1 MENVDGNRVIE
12 TTSKKMSPGLFSAL
26 FCRHR
31 DEPQDERGVVVVDV
45 DDVVDLTTQAERQ
58 ADRDPEPPGR
68 SPRGSVEDE
77 ASIPSIPSIPSS
89 SASTS
94 AFCSHCLRS
103 LTPLN
108 FLAKMQH
115 VKTCPGGTA
124 NARMVDGRHAVA
136 RFLSYY
142 GYEELVD
149 VFADKGIEM
158 DLLEIMDVGGLERLT
173 GVALGSRKK
182 FVYALDRYRESG
194 SLRVRNA
201 LVDIAGTRRTKDER
215 KTTSWARSTRED
227 VVRKG
232 EREGGGGAGGRA
244 NGEEDVDRE
253 WRPEP
258 GTSVASIASIASIDK
273 VLLESLWDRSGR
285 RVGKRSAVN
294 VESCELWLSAATCN
308 STHMTL
314 EDRLKKARLGVREK
328 ERQHERQ
335 LERHAADL
343 ATKRASVKAM
353 KEELEIQRQTV
364 RQLESMIA
372 DMQAEI
378 DAEEQQQ
385 QRRRDG

>member
-1 MENVDGNRVIE
+1 
-12 TTSKKMSPGLFSAL
+12 LFSAL

-258 GTSVASIASIASIDK
+258 GTSVASIDK

>member
-258 GTSVASIASIASIDK
+258 GTSVASIDK

>member
-12 TTSKKMSPGLFSAL
+12 TTTSKKMSPGLFSAL

-45 DDVVDLTTQAERQ
+45 DVDVDDVVDLTTQAERQ
-58 ADRDPEPPGR
+58 ADREPEPPGR

-77 ASIPSIPSIPSS
+77 ASIPSIPSS

-173 GVALGSRKK
+173 GVALGRRKK

-194 SLRVRNA
+194 RLQVRNA

-215 KTTSWARSTRED
+215 KTTSWARSTRDD

-232 EREGGGGAGGRA
+232 EREGGGGAGAGGRA
-244 NGEEDVDRE
+244 NGEKDVDRE
-253 WRPEP
+253 GRPEP
-258 GTSVASIASIASIDK
+258 GTSAASIDK

-294 VESCELWLSAATCN
+294 VESCELWVSAATCN
-308 STHMTL
+308 STHVTL
-314 EDRLKKARLGVREK
+314 EDRLKKARLGVQEEK

-378 DAEEQQQ
+378 DAGEQQQ